1 MFQNKG
7 NLYEF
12 VVRTNKW
19 RSIWGHAPLNLQV
32 KSDRKILEGIIES
45 ELSPENL
52 TCDGELPRSEVAAKY
67 NHFTRLLTQLKELDK
82 A

>member
-1 MFQNKG
+1 MFQSKE
-7 NLYEF
+7 NLHEF
-12 VVRTNKW
+12 VVRTNNW
-19 RSIWGHAPLNLQV
+19 RSIWNRAPLSLEV
-32 KSDRKILEGIIES
+32 KSDRKILEEIIES